1 MTQVTPVGEFLSR
14 LYPLV
19 CEASDKYIGK
29 SGKGRKF
36 EDEIAE
42 QIYAV
47 AYEIGFQPNPPR
59 FTLELPT
66 ISGNRHQFDAS
77 FRHEDTYYLIECKNT
92 KTAAKDYVY
101 YFYSR
106 ILDHIFAS
114 NDGSKFKGIFICAV
128 EVPDS
133 AWRYSIAYG
142 LRVLDPSSPPVE
154 YMIKTC
160 TGDLNLQKA
169 ISSYLDKIDLMSLN
183 NFDLLNS
190 DPKQLL
196 EEYRYYCSRWRDLQ
210 LD

>member
-1 MTQVTPVGEFLSR
+1 MAQVTPVGEFLSR

-19 CEASDKYIGK
+19 CEAFDKYIGK

-36 EDEIAE
+36 EDETAE

-47 AYEIGFQPNPPR
+47 AYELGFQPNPPR

-114 NDGSKFKGIFICAV
+114 NDGSKFKGVFICAV

-142 LRVLDPSSPPVE
+142 VRVLDPVSPPLE
-154 YMIKTC
+154 YMIKTSEKHPK
-160 TGDLNLQKA
+160 LQKA
-169 ISSYLDKIDLMSLN
+169 MSNYLEKTESISFN
-183 NFDLLNS
+183 NWDLL
-190 DPKQLL
+190 DPDPDRLL
-196 EEYRYYCSRWRDLQ
+196 DEYRYFCTRWREL
-210 LD
+210 

>member
-1 MTQVTPVGEFLSR
+1 MMAQVTPVGEFLSR

-36 EDEIAE
+36 EDETAE

-47 AYEIGFQPNPPR
+47 AYELGFQPNPPR

-114 NDGSKFKGIFICAV
+114 NDGSKFKGVFICAV

-142 LRVLDPSSPPVE
+142 VRVLDPVSPPLE
-154 YMIKTC
+154 YMIKTSEKHPK
-160 TGDLNLQKA
+160 LQKA
-169 ISSYLDKIDLMSLN
+169 MSNYLEKTESISFN
-183 NFDLLNS
+183 NWDLL
-190 DPKQLL
+190 DPDPDRLL
-196 EEYRYYCSRWRDLQ
+196 DEYRYFCTRWREL
-210 LD
+210 